1 MGDGMLSLSW
11 NNHKATFCH
20 ILANLRDKERYTD
33 VTLACEGKFYRV
45 HKLVLSTCSEYFEVM
60 FENTPCKH
68 PVIVLNHIKHDEI
81 EALLSYMYAGVV
93 NVAQNDLARLIK
105 AAELLKIKGLAVPDE
120 PPQESEVRKSHPSP
134 WSSRDER
141 TSPLPKRR
149 RKDDSGTPQGGSQ
162 TSNSPASSPRASPF
176 MDNSDYG
183 ERSRTHS
190 EGQVSDHRGERT
202 DLRSDPLSTRL
213 DDISDKQ
220 IDHRSSTEQSPAQA
234 VVDETLVKEEILDTA
249 DDSRDNMLDSG
260 LDYGS
265 LGAENRLDSSND
277 ASNTVLPNKFDT
289 PMMPSQ
295 TQLSEPVVEALAGP
309 SGMQGWL
316 GDMGGGF
323 SSVESFRGEGSQQD
337 MRQPLPTQQPHQ
349 MVMGDSGD
357 LATDRGKAS
366 ERVPSSTSG
375 SSTFRCPECP
385 FTTSQY
391 SLLERHLWT
400 HSGGKEYTCPYCS
413 YHCSKKEN
421 LKLHMRIHTG
431 EKRFSCPHC
440 PHQASTNSD
449 LKKHIRT
456 HTGEKPYSC
465 PVCPHQAA
473 TSSDL
478 KKHIRIHTG
487 EKPYACPHC
496 FFRCNQNSNLKIH
509 LRTHDVVYKCPHCA
523 YSTNNKTELQ
533 RHVQIHFGE

>member
-349 MVMGDSGD
+349 MMLPTKEVCATQLGPNEDFGWRPNLMAQTYSGP
-357 LATDRGKAS
+357 KIHK
-366 ERVPSSTSG
+366 
-375 SSTFRCPECP
+375 CPV
-385 FTTSQY
+385 
-391 SLLERHLWT
+391 
-400 HSGGKEYTCPYCS
+400 CS
-413 YHCSKKEN
+413 YTSTNRSHWTVHC
-421 LKLHMRIHTG
+421 RTHTG
-431 EKRFSCPHC
+431 EKPFSCLYC
-440 PHQASTNSD
+440 QYEATSKSD
-449 LKKHIRT
+449 LKKHVRI

-465 PVCPHQAA
+465 TQCPFQSAV
-473 TSSDL
+473 S
-478 KKHIRIHTG
+478 G
-487 EKPYACPHC
+487 
-496 FFRCNQNSNLKIH
+496 NLK
-509 LRTHDVVYKCPHCA
+509 
-523 YSTNNKTELQ
+523 
-533 RHVQIHFGE
+533 RHIQVHHKNFLNT

>member
-190 EGQVSDHRGERT
+190 EGQISDHRGERT

-234 VVDETLVKEEILDTA
+234 IVDETLVKEEILDTA

-349 MVMGDSGD
+349 MMQCYQE
-357 LATDRGKAS
+357 TY
-366 ERVPSSTSG
+366 PTSG
-375 SSTFRCPECP
+375 KTGLESIAQLDLGSNKKLHQCP
-385 FTTSQY
+385 
-391 SLLERHLWT
+391 L
-400 HSGGKEYTCPYCS
+400 CPYS
-413 YHCSKKEN
+413 TVKRSN
-421 LKLHMRIHTG
+421 LIVHH
-431 EKRFSCPHC
+431 
-440 PHQASTNSD
+440 
-449 LKKHIRT
+449 RT
-456 HTGEKPYSC
+456 HTGEKPYACHFC
-465 PVCPHQAA
+465 PYV
-473 TSSDL
+473 SVSNSDL
-478 KKHIRIHTG
+478 IKHVRTHTG
-487 EKPYACPHC
+487 EKPYACPKC
-496 FFRCNQNSNLKIH
+496 PFQTALSGNLKKHIANLH
-509 LRTHDVVYKCPHCA
+509 NENLIP
-523 YSTNNKTELQ
+523 
-533 RHVQIHFGE
+533 QISNW

>member
-349 MVMGDSGD
+349 MVVLNRDDPCVGREGGNFFEP
-357 LATDRGKAS
+357 AK
-366 ERVPSSTSG
+366 G
-375 SSTFRCPECP
+375 SINKKIHHCP
-385 FTTSQY
+385 FCTYFT
-391 SLLERHLWT
+391 
-400 HSGGKEYTCPYCS
+400 PY
-413 YHCSKKEN
+413 
-421 LKLHMRIHTG
+421 G
-431 EKRFSCPHC
+431 
-440 PHQASTNSD
+440 TNF
-449 LKKHIRT
+449 KKHIST
-456 HTGEKPYSC
+456 
-465 PVCPHQAA
+465 
-473 TSSDL
+473 
-478 KKHIRIHTG
+478 HTG
-487 EKPYACPHC
+487 EKPYACDQCPY
-496 FFRCNQNSNLKIH
+496 RSNSKDHLKRH
-509 LRTHDVVYKCPHCA
+509 LKVHSSGRTLTCMKCPFTSTRPSVMKNHLLLQHG
-523 YSTNNKTELQ
+523 YSTE
-533 RHVQIHFGE
+533 

>member
-190 EGQVSDHRGERT
+190 EGQISDHRGERT

-234 VVDETLVKEEILDTA
+234 IVDETLVKEEILDTA

-349 MVMGDSGD
+349 MVVMRQDVQN
-357 LATDRGKAS
+357 
-366 ERVPSSTSG
+366 VPSETAAYFLKSRPG
-375 SSTFRCPECP
+375 R
-385 FTTSQY
+385 
-391 SLLERHLWT
+391 RKMH
-400 HSGGKEYTCPYCS
+400 TCPYCPYTS
-413 YHCSKKEN
+413 CISTN
-421 LKLHMRIHTG
+421 LHKHITTHTG
-431 EKRFSCPHC
+431 EKPFSCQYC
-440 PHQASTNSD
+440 PYRSNSKD
-449 LKKHIRT
+449 HLKRHKLV

-465 PVCPHQAA
+465 TLCPYRSTH
-473 TSSDL
+473 
-478 KKHIRIHTG
+478 KTG
-487 EKPYACPHC
+487 VKNHMLV
-496 FFRCNQNSNLKIH
+496 NH
-509 LRTHDVVYKCPHCA
+509 
-523 YSTNNKTELQ
+523 
-533 RHVQIHFGE
+533 

>member
-190 EGQVSDHRGERT
+190 EGQISDHRGERT

-234 VVDETLVKEEILDTA
+234 IVDETLVKEEILDTA

-349 MVMGDSGD
+349 MVGLAGGGVKPVGGMGQKPAAMS
-357 LATDRGKAS
+357 RK
-366 ERVPSSTSG
+366 
-375 SSTFRCPECP
+375 
-385 FTTSQY
+385 
-391 SLLERHLWT
+391 RH
-400 HSGGKEYTCPYCS
+400 KCPYCGYSS
-413 YHCSKKEN
+413 YFTTN
-421 LKLHMRIHTG
+421 LKNHLM
-431 EKRFSCPHC
+431 
-440 PHQASTNSD
+440 
-449 LKKHIRT
+449 T
-456 HTGEKPYSC
+456 HTGEKPFKC
-465 PVCPHQAA
+465 PECPYRTITKQG
-473 TSSDL
+473 L
-478 KKHIRIHTG
+478 
-487 EKPYACPHC
+487 E
-496 FFRCNQNSNLKIH
+496 LH
-509 LRTHDVVYKCPHCA
+509 LRKHSPRCPYCMYIAESVADLNSHISSNHASWLRWC
-523 YSTNNKTELQ
+523 
-533 RHVQIHFGE
+533 

>member
-190 EGQVSDHRGERT
+190 EGQISDHRGERT

-234 VVDETLVKEEILDTA
+234 IVDETLVKEEILDTA

-349 MVMGDSGD
+349 MMLPTKEVCATQLGPNEDFGWRPNLMAQTYSGP
-357 LATDRGKAS
+357 KIHK
-366 ERVPSSTSG
+366 
-375 SSTFRCPECP
+375 CPV
-385 FTTSQY
+385 
-391 SLLERHLWT
+391 
-400 HSGGKEYTCPYCS
+400 CS
-413 YHCSKKEN
+413 YTSTNRSHWTVHC
-421 LKLHMRIHTG
+421 RTHTG
-431 EKRFSCPHC
+431 EKPFSCLYC
-440 PHQASTNSD
+440 QYEATSKSD
-449 LKKHIRT
+449 LKKHVRI

-465 PVCPHQAA
+465 TQCPFQSAV
-473 TSSDL
+473 S
-478 KKHIRIHTG
+478 G
-487 EKPYACPHC
+487 
-496 FFRCNQNSNLKIH
+496 NLK
-509 LRTHDVVYKCPHCA
+509 
-523 YSTNNKTELQ
+523 
-533 RHVQIHFGE
+533 RHIQVHHKNFLNI

>member
-190 EGQVSDHRGERT
+190 EGQISDHRGERT

-234 VVDETLVKEEILDTA
+234 IVDETLVKEEILDTA

-349 MVMGDSGD
+349 MAIGVAGVERSRLRFTGSG
-357 LATDRGKAS
+357 G
-366 ERVPSSTSG
+366 
-375 SSTFRCPECP
+375 
-385 FTTSQY
+385 Y
-391 SLLERHLWT
+391 SLPRRFQ
-400 HSGGKEYTCPYCS
+400 CPYCKGFFRS
-413 YHCSKKEN
+413 CAE
-421 LKLHMRIHTG
+421 LK
-431 EKRFSCPHC
+431 C
-440 PHQASTNSD
+440 
-449 LKKHIRT
+449 
-456 HTGEKPYSC
+456 
-465 PVCPHQAA
+465 
-473 TSSDL
+473 
-478 KKHIRIHTG
+478 HIRIHTG
-487 EKPYACPHC
+487 EKPFKCPYC
-496 FFRCNQNSNLKIH
+496 KYCTAQKGNVKIH
-509 LRTHDVVYKCPHCA
+509 VFNMHKEMC
-523 YSTNNKTELQ
+523 S
-533 RHVQIHFGE
+533 

>member
-190 EGQVSDHRGERT
+190 EGQISDHRGERT

-234 VVDETLVKEEILDTA
+234 IVDETLVKEEILDTA

-349 MVMGDSGD
+349 MVSRDTDTQSSGK
-357 LATDRGKAS
+357 G
-366 ERVPSSTSG
+366 TSG
-375 SSTFRCPECP
+375 LNEIQVGLMKLHQCQHCNYITNQYNLFVEHLQSHKEAKP
-385 FTTSQY
+385 FA
-391 SLLERHLWT
+391 
-400 HSGGKEYTCPYCS
+400 CPYCPYRCS
-413 YHCSKKEN
+413 YKCN
-421 LKLHMRIHTG
+421 LTTHLLTHTG
-431 EKRFSCPHC
+431 QKPFQCSYC
-440 PHQASTNSD
+440 QYKTVSGSNLT
-449 LKKHIRT
+449 KHIRT
-456 HTGEKPYSC
+456 HTGEKPY
-465 PVCPHQAA
+465 
-473 TSSDL
+473 L
-478 KKHIRIHTG
+478 
-487 EKPYACPHC
+487 CPHC
-496 FFRCNQNSNLKIH
+496 PYQSADGSNLMKHINMH
-509 LRTHDVVYKCPHCA
+509 T
-523 YSTNNKTELQ
+523 STNT
-533 RHVQIHFGE
+533 

>member
-190 EGQVSDHRGERT
+190 EGQISDHRGERT

-234 VVDETLVKEEILDTA
+234 IVDETLVKEEILDTA

-349 MVMGDSGD
+349 MMELDSD
-357 LATDRGKAS
+357 CDWTNTRRVAITSSSRLSAS
-366 ERVPSSTSG
+366 VSSNKLHH
-375 SSTFRCPECP
+375 C
-385 FTTSQY
+385 
-391 SLLERHLWT
+391 
-400 HSGGKEYTCPYCS
+400 KYCS
-413 YHCSKKEN
+413 YSSLKKFN
-421 LKLHMRIHTG
+421 LDNHMRKHTG
-431 EKRFSCPHC
+431 EKPFSCPHC
-440 PHQASTNSD
+440 PYSSGTKET
-449 LKKHIRT
+449 LKRHI
-456 HTGEKPYSC
+456 Y
-465 PVCPHQAA
+465 V
-473 TSSDL
+473 
-478 KKHIRIHTG
+478 HTG
-487 EKPYACPHC
+487 EKPYACKYCDYRSAQWGSLQSHV
-496 FFRCNQNSNLKIH
+496 FSH
-509 LRTHDVVYKCPHCA
+509 HHVVMGKKC
-523 YSTNNKTELQ
+523 K
-533 RHVQIHFGE
+533 

>member
-190 EGQVSDHRGERT
+190 EGQISDHRGERT

-234 VVDETLVKEEILDTA
+234 IVDETLVKEEILDTA

-349 MVMGDSGD
+349 MMEYYRESNSTSS
-357 LATDRGKAS
+357 TDRDAEIALLSYNSAKNS
-366 ERVPSSTSG
+366 YLCPICPYSSTKRSN
-375 SSTFRCPECP
+375 
-385 FTTSQY
+385 FT
-391 SLLERHLWT
+391 RH
-400 HSGGKEYTCPYCS
+400 Y
-413 YHCSKKEN
+413 
-421 LKLHMRIHTG
+421 RI
-431 EKRFSCPHC
+431 
-440 PHQASTNSD
+440 
-449 LKKHIRT
+449 

-465 PVCPHQAA
+465 PYCLYVTACK
-473 TSSDL
+473 SDVTRHM
-478 KKHIRIHTG
+478 KTHTR
-487 EKPYACPHC
+487 EKPYSCLQC
-496 FFRCNQNSNLKIH
+496 NFRSAHKKSLKCHIYNVH
-509 LRTHDVVYKCPHCA
+509 GMLP
-523 YSTNNKTELQ
+523 
-533 RHVQIHFGE
+533 

>member
-349 MVMGDSGD
+349 MMRMERGDKWTGG
-357 LATDRGKAS
+357 RGGG
-366 ERVPSSTSG
+366 RPMNIY
-375 SSTFRCPECP
+375 STFSNSPGTNIRSHQCIYCN
-385 FTTSQY
+385 Y
-391 SLLERHLWT
+391 STNVVTNLRNHLRT
-400 HSGGKEYTCPYCS
+400 
-413 YHCSKKEN
+413 
-421 LKLHMRIHTG
+421 HTG
-431 EKRFSCPHC
+431 ETPFKCHFCPY
-440 PHQASTNSD
+440 STTTKQS
-449 LKKHIRT
+449 LTYHIRT

-465 PVCPHQAA
+465 PHCPYRSKQQGTMKCHIL
-473 TSSDL
+473 THL
-478 KKHIRIHTG
+478 KEKLSPSLPHNDG
-487 EKPYACPHC
+487 EDSKSHA
-496 FFRCNQNSNLKIH
+496 N
-509 LRTHDVVYKCPHCA
+509 
-523 YSTNNKTELQ
+523 
-533 RHVQIHFGE
+533 

>member
-349 MVMGDSGD
+349 MVELYGGGQSNEGAIYPRKR
-357 LATDRGKAS
+357 LAGRKKIH
-366 ERVPSSTSG
+366 
-375 SSTFRCPECP
+375 CCP
-385 FTTSQY
+385 FCEY
-391 SLLERHLWT
+391 S
-400 HSGGKEYTCPYCS
+400 
-413 YHCSKKEN
+413 SKIVTN
-421 LKLHMRIHTG
+421 L
-431 EKRFSCPHC
+431 
-440 PHQASTNSD
+440 Q
-449 LKKHIRT
+449 KHITT
-456 HTGEKPYSC
+456 HTGEKPFA
-465 PVCPHQAA
+465 CPHCPYR
-473 TSSDL
+473 SNSNDHL
-478 KKHIRIHTG
+478 KRHAFTHTG
-487 EKPYACPHC
+487 EKPFACNFC
-496 FFRCNQNSNLKIH
+496 SYRSTQKSNVKSHI
-509 LRTHDVVYKCPHCA
+509 
-523 YSTNNKTELQ
+523 YS
-533 RHVQIHFGE
+533 RHKESV

>member
-190 EGQVSDHRGERT
+190 EGQISDHRGERT

-234 VVDETLVKEEILDTA
+234 IVDETLVKEEILDTA

-349 MVMGDSGD
+349 MVRKTTVRRGRLGLGIQSLPVNVTGGRSTNASPTTPGAIFTAS
-357 LATDRGKAS
+357 AT
-366 ERVPSSTSG
+366 PSSVPRIHHCSYCTY
-375 SSTFRCPECP
+375 SSPV
-385 FTTSQY
+385 TTN
-391 SLLERHLWT
+391 LKNHLRT
-400 HSGGKEYTCPYCS
+400 HTQEKPYVCPYCPYS
-413 YHCSKKEN
+413 AITKQTLDDH
-421 LKLHMRIHTG
+421 LPIHTG
-431 EKRFSCPHC
+431 ERPFACPHC
-440 PHQASTNSD
+440 PHTAVSKKR
-449 LKKHIRT
+449 LKRHMIT
-456 HTGEKPYSC
+456 H
-465 PVCPHQAA
+465 
-473 TSSDL
+473 
-478 KKHIRIHTG
+478 
-487 EKPYACPHC
+487 
-496 FFRCNQNSNLKIH
+496 
-509 LRTHDVVYKCPHCA
+509 
-523 YSTNNKTELQ
+523 NKVDSL
-533 RHVQIHFGE
+533 FS

>member
-190 EGQVSDHRGERT
+190 EGQISDHRGERT

-234 VVDETLVKEEILDTA
+234 IVDETLVKEEILDTA

-349 MVMGDSGD
+349 MVMQQGNNEVAPPSEGGTPYGRNPAAKKD
-357 LATDRGKAS
+357 LYM
-366 ERVPSSTSG
+366 
-375 SSTFRCPECP
+375 CPHCS
-385 FTTSQY
+385 FTTRQEL
-391 SLLERHLWT
+391 SLIEHSFT
-400 HSGGKEYTCPYCS
+400 HTWNNMYLCLYCS
-413 YHCSKKEN
+413 YSTHDSST
-421 LKLHMRIHTG
+421 LKRHV
-431 EKRFSCPHC
+431 
-440 PHQASTNSD
+440 
-449 LKKHIRT
+449 RT
-456 HTGEKPYSC
+456 HTGEKPFKC
-465 PVCPHQAA
+465 PYC
-473 TSSDL
+473 SYNSGDGSNL
-478 KKHIRIHTG
+478 RRHIRVHTG
-487 EKPYACPHC
+487 EKPYACPYC
-496 FFRCNQNSNLKIH
+496 PYQTAMKGNL
-509 LRTHDVVYKCPHCA
+509 
-523 YSTNNKTELQ
+523 N
-533 RHVQIHFGE
+533 RHVRSHVGKDSLPPS

>member
-190 EGQVSDHRGERT
+190 EGQISDHRGERT

-234 VVDETLVKEEILDTA
+234 IVDETLVKEEILDTA

-349 MVMGDSGD
+349 MGMMGLRGAMAGTNDMWRMIHEDNGNKSKDCDS
-357 LATDRGKAS
+357 LLHYQCSFCQYTSPLRCNVKRH
-366 ERVPSSTSG
+366 ERV
-375 SSTFRCPECP
+375 
-385 FTTSQY
+385 
-391 SLLERHLWT
+391 
-400 HSGGKEYTCPYCS
+400 
-413 YHCSKKEN
+413 
-421 LKLHMRIHTG
+421 HTG
-431 EKRFSCPHC
+431 EKPFQCPHC
-440 PHQASTNSD
+440 NFCCTQNSD
-449 LKKHIRT
+449 LKKHIRV
-456 HTGEKPYSC
+456 HTGEKPFAC
-465 PVCPHQAA
+465 DVCPYR
-473 TSSDL
+473 SSR
-478 KKHIRIHTG
+478 KER
-487 EKPYACPHC
+487 
-496 FFRCNQNSNLKIH
+496 
-509 LRTHDVVYKCPHCA
+509 LR
-523 YSTNNKTELQ
+523 S
-533 RHVQIHFGE
+533 HVLSHHPVP

>member
-190 EGQVSDHRGERT
+190 EGQISDHRGERT

-234 VVDETLVKEEILDTA
+234 IVDETLVKEEILDTA

-349 MVMGDSGD
+349 MMGMDTRHD
-357 LATDRGKAS
+357 LTVRDNEMIEM
-366 ERVPSSTSG
+366 ERNPTAMKV
-375 SSTFRCPECP
+375 
-385 FTTSQY
+385 
-391 SLLERHLWT
+391 
-400 HSGGKEYTCPYCS
+400 
-413 YHCSKKEN
+413 
-421 LKLHMRIHTG
+421 
-431 EKRFSCPHC
+431 
-440 PHQASTNSD
+440 HQ
-449 LKKHIRT
+449 
-456 HTGEKPYSC
+456 C
-465 PVCPHQAA
+465 PVCPYSTTHRSHW
-473 TSSDL
+473 TV
-478 KKHIRIHTG
+478 HCRIHTG
-487 EKPYACPHC
+487 EKPYCCQYCPYKTVGSSDL
-496 FFRCNQNSNLKIH
+496 RKH
-509 LRTHDVVYKCPHCA
+509 LRTHTGEKPFTCPYCSYNSAH
-523 YSTNNKTELQ
+523 SISLKRHIKTY
-533 RHVQIHFGE
+533 HP

>member
-349 MVMGDSGD
+349 MIAIMSADCPSGGGGTTNSGTS
-357 LATDRGKAS
+357 ATAHRKLY
-366 ERVPSSTSG
+366 
-375 SSTFRCPECP
+375 RCPV
-385 FTTSQY
+385 
-391 SLLERHLWT
+391 
-400 HSGGKEYTCPYCS
+400 CPYAALS
-413 YHCSKKEN
+413 
-421 LKLHMRIHTG
+421 
-431 EKRFSCPHC
+431 
-440 PHQASTNSD
+440 NSH
-449 LKKHIRT
+449 LTVHYRT

-465 PVCPHQAA
+465 PHCPYE
-473 TSSDL
+473 TLTISNL
-478 KKHIRIHTG
+478 NKHVRQHTG
-487 EKPYACPHC
+487 EKPYLCPYC
-496 FFRCNQNSNLKIH
+496 PFRSSDKSNLNRH
-509 LRTHDVVYKCPHCA
+509 SLTH
-523 YSTNNKTELQ
+523 
-533 RHVQIHFGE
+533 R

>member
-349 MVMGDSGD
+349 MVD
-357 LATDRGKAS
+357 LGNNS
-366 ERVPSSTSG
+366 EMMISQDGAVRSNLIHQEDP
-375 SSTFRCPECP
+375 FRISRC
-385 FTTSQY
+385 
-391 SLLERHLWT
+391 HL
-400 HSGGKEYTCPYCS
+400 CS
-413 YHCSKKEN
+413 Y
-421 LKLHMRIHTG
+421 T
-431 EKRFSCPHC
+431 
-440 PHQASTNSD
+440 TNHHSY
-449 LKKHIRT
+449 LVSHLRT
-456 HTGEKPYSC
+456 HTDEKTFPCAYCPYRT
-465 PVCPHQAA
+465 PRKGN
-473 TSSDL
+473 L
-478 KKHIRIHTG
+478 KMHTRIHTG
-487 EKPYACPHC
+487 EKPYVCPHC
-496 FFRCNQNSNLKIH
+496 PYQTAISNHLKRH
-509 LRTHDVVYKCPHCA
+509 LQRHTKEKPFLCPHCPSEMSNNEELREHISQVH
-523 YSTNNKTELQ
+523 STDFQQYLQ
-533 RHVQIHFGE
+533 

>member
-190 EGQVSDHRGERT
+190 EGQISDHRGERT

-234 VVDETLVKEEILDTA
+234 IVDETLVKEEILDTA

-349 MVMGDSGD
+349 MTMLSNDEANVSWKNPH
-357 LATDRGKAS
+357 LPERRQQNVGK
-366 ERVPSSTSG
+366 VHQ
-375 SSTFRCPECP
+375 CP
-385 FTTSQY
+385 
-391 SLLERHLWT
+391 H
-400 HSGGKEYTCPYCS
+400 CPYLTMITS
-413 YHCSKKEN
+413 NFKK
-421 LKLHMRIHTG
+421 HIRVHTG
-431 EKRFSCPHC
+431 EKPFACPYC
-440 PHQASTNSD
+440 PLRATQLEN
-449 LKKHIRT
+449 LKKHVRT
-456 HTGEKPYSC
+456 HTGEKPY
-465 PVCPHQAA
+465 
-473 TSSDL
+473 
-478 KKHIRIHTG
+478 
-487 EKPYACPHC
+487 AC
-496 FFRCNQNSNLKIH
+496 
-509 LRTHDVVYKCPHCA
+509 DKCPFKA
-523 YSTNNKTELQ
+523 SKKSTLMNHILSHHNN
-533 RHVQIHFGE
+533 

>member
-1 MGDGMLSLSW
+1 MLSLSW

-349 MVMGDSGD
+349 MAIGVAGVERSRLRFTGSG
-357 LATDRGKAS
+357 G
-366 ERVPSSTSG
+366 
-375 SSTFRCPECP
+375 
-385 FTTSQY
+385 Y
-391 SLLERHLWT
+391 SLPRRFQ
-400 HSGGKEYTCPYCS
+400 CPYCKGFFRS
-413 YHCSKKEN
+413 CAE
-421 LKLHMRIHTG
+421 LK
-431 EKRFSCPHC
+431 C
-440 PHQASTNSD
+440 
-449 LKKHIRT
+449 
-456 HTGEKPYSC
+456 
-465 PVCPHQAA
+465 
-473 TSSDL
+473 
-478 KKHIRIHTG
+478 HIRIHTG
-487 EKPYACPHC
+487 EKPFKCPYC
-496 FFRCNQNSNLKIH
+496 KYCTAQKGNVKIH
-509 LRTHDVVYKCPHCA
+509 VFNMHKDMC
-523 YSTNNKTELQ
+523 S
-533 RHVQIHFGE
+533 

>member
-190 EGQVSDHRGERT
+190 EGQISDHRGERT

-234 VVDETLVKEEILDTA
+234 IVDETLVKEEILDTA

-349 MVMGDSGD
+349 MVERDNDALFS
-357 LATDRGKAS
+357 LA
-366 ERVPSSTSG
+366 EETSG
-375 SSTFRCPECP
+375 LDKTELPPIKLHRCRHCDY
-385 FTTSQY
+385 TTNQH
-391 SLLERHLWT
+391 SLLEKHLR
-400 HSGGKEYTCPYCS
+400 
-413 YHCSKKEN
+413 
-421 LKLHMRIHTG
+421 LHTG
-431 EKRFSCPHC
+431 EKPFACTYCSFRCSHKCNLTMH
-440 PHQASTNSD
+440 
-449 LKKHIRT
+449 LRT
-456 HTGEKPYSC
+456 HTGEKPFQCSYC
-465 PVCPHQAA
+465 PYRTA
-473 TSSDL
+473 SSSYL
-478 KKHIRIHTG
+478 KRHIRIHTG
-487 EKPYACPHC
+487 EKPYSCPHC
-496 FFRCNQNSNLKIH
+496 PYQTADSSNLRKH
-509 LRTHDVVYKCPHCA
+509 MYMHGT
-523 YSTNNKTELQ
+523 
-533 RHVQIHFGE
+533 

>member
-190 EGQVSDHRGERT
+190 EGQISDHRGERT

-234 VVDETLVKEEILDTA
+234 IVDETLVKEEILDTA

-349 MVMGDSGD
+349 MLLLSLKGATLGKESTWGNLQGDDINKSKD
-357 LATDRGKAS
+357 LNSCPRYQCRFCQYTSPVKCNVTRH
-366 ERVPSSTSG
+366 ERV
-375 SSTFRCPECP
+375 
-385 FTTSQY
+385 
-391 SLLERHLWT
+391 
-400 HSGGKEYTCPYCS
+400 
-413 YHCSKKEN
+413 
-421 LKLHMRIHTG
+421 
-431 EKRFSCPHC
+431 
-440 PHQASTNSD
+440 
-449 LKKHIRT
+449 
-456 HTGEKPYSC
+456 HTGEKPFQ
-465 PVCPHQAA
+465 CPHCDFRCTQNC
-473 TSSDL
+473 DL

-487 EKPYACPHC
+487 EKPFECKLCPY
-496 FFRCNQNSNLKIH
+496 RSSRKEQLRIH
-509 LRTHDVVYKCPHCA
+509 TLTQHPLPD
-523 YSTNNKTELQ
+523 TLE
-533 RHVQIHFGE
+533 

>member
-190 EGQVSDHRGERT
+190 EGQISDHRGERT

-234 VVDETLVKEEILDTA
+234 IVDETLVKEEILDTA

-349 MVMGDSGD
+349 MVAVYQDAQESVN
-357 LATDRGKAS
+357 K
-366 ERVPSSTSG
+366 SSVGYPRSCHGRKKMHT
-375 SSTFRCPECP
+375 CP
-385 FTTSQY
+385 F
-391 SLLERHLWT
+391 
-400 HSGGKEYTCPYCS
+400 CPYAT
-413 YHCSKKEN
+413 YITTN
-421 LKLHMRIHTG
+421 LH
-431 EKRFSCPHC
+431 
-440 PHQASTNSD
+440 
-449 LKKHIRT
+449 KHITT
-456 HTGEKPYSC
+456 HTGEKPFACQLCTYRSNSKDNLRR
-465 PVCPHQAA
+465 HA
-473 TSSDL
+473 L
-478 KKHIRIHTG
+478 IHTG
-487 EKPYACPHC
+487 EKPFSCNLCPYRSTHKSSVKSHMIAHHG
-496 FFRCNQNSNLKIH
+496 RC
-509 LRTHDVVYKCPHCA
+509 
-523 YSTNNKTELQ
+523 
-533 RHVQIHFGE
+533 

>member
-349 MVMGDSGD
+349 MTPGD
-357 LATDRGKAS
+357 ATKTSCVESSCGRRG
-366 ERVPSSTSG
+366 RNPQ
-375 SSTFRCPECP
+375 ECP
-385 FTTSQY
+385 LCRKVFQY
-391 SLLERHLWT
+391 RSDMER
-400 HSGGKEYTCPYCS
+400 
-413 YHCSKKEN
+413 
-421 LKLHMRIHTG
+421 
-431 EKRFSCPHC
+431 
-440 PHQASTNSD
+440 
-449 LKKHIRT
+449 
-456 HTGEKPYSC
+456 
-465 PVCPHQAA
+465 
-473 TSSDL
+473 
-478 KKHIRIHTG
+478 HIRIHTG
-487 EKPYACPHC
+487 EKP
-496 FFRCNQNSNLKIH
+496 F
-509 LRTHDVVYKCPHCA
+509 KCPYCRL
-523 YSTNNKTELQ
+523 SELTKRRSGMKGFMEGVANLRKIDAVFAKKSSSILVTWNAMQ
-533 RHVQIHFGE
+533 EYTW

>member
-349 MVMGDSGD
+349 MVM
-357 LATDRGKAS
+357 LEEPTL
-366 ERVPSSTSG
+366 ERETSG
-375 SSTFRCPECP
+375 RKQGSTTAPTASGMHKCPI
-385 FTTSQY
+385 
-391 SLLERHLWT
+391 
-400 HSGGKEYTCPYCS
+400 CPYNTV
-413 YHCSKKEN
+413 YITN
-421 LKLHMRIHTG
+421 LRNHLRTHTG
-431 EKRFSCPHC
+431 EKPFHCNHC
-440 PHQASTNSD
+440 PYRTTTKQA
-449 LKKHIRT
+449 LMEHIRT
-456 HTGEKPYSC
+456 HTGEKPFSC
-465 PVCPHQAA
+465 PYCSYKAKSKQSIKRHLH
-473 TSSDL
+473 T
-478 KKHIRIHTG
+478 HTG
-487 EKPYACPHC
+487 DKPFMCQYCS
-496 FFRCNQNSNLKIH
+496 FRTNRKNSLNAHFVIH
-509 LRTHDVVYKCPHCA
+509 HSV
-523 YSTNNKTELQ
+523 
-533 RHVQIHFGE
+533 

>member
-349 MVMGDSGD
+349 MVKTSDGVQPFARKDISTTGIWPRQD
-357 LATDRGKAS
+357 VTA
-366 ERVPSSTSG
+366 TSG
-375 SSTFRCPECP
+375 RDKSKK
-385 FTTSQY
+385 
-391 SLLERHLWT
+391 H
-400 HSGGKEYTCPYCS
+400 TCPYCS
-413 YHCSKKEN
+413 YSSSVTTN
-421 LKLHMRIHTG
+421 LKNHLRTHTREKPFACTVCSYRSTTKDHLVKHMCIHTG
-431 EKRFSCPHC
+431 LR
-440 PHQASTNSD
+440 
-449 LKKHIRT
+449 
-456 HTGEKPYSC
+456 
-465 PVCPHQAA
+465 
-473 TSSDL
+473 
-478 KKHIRIHTG
+478 
-487 EKPYACPHC
+487 PYACPYCSH
-496 FFRCNQNSNLKIH
+496 RSVQKGNLKSHIWMH
-509 LRTHDVVYKCPHCA
+509 HSGAK
-523 YSTNNKTELQ
+523 
-533 RHVQIHFGE
+533 

>member
-190 EGQVSDHRGERT
+190 EGQISDHRGERT

-234 VVDETLVKEEILDTA
+234 IVDETLVKEEILDTA

-349 MVMGDSGD
+349 MV
-357 LATDRGKAS
+357 K
-366 ERVPSSTSG
+366 TSG
-375 SSTFRCPECP
+375 GAWLHLREDGFGTVTDSLPGQSTTV
-385 FTTSQY
+385 TTGICSIKK
-391 SLLERHLWT
+391 H
-400 HSGGKEYTCPYCS
+400 TCPSCPYSSNITTNFKNHLRTHTREKPFACTYCS
-413 YHCSKKEN
+413 YRSTTKDHL
-421 LKLHMRIHTG
+421 LKHM
-431 EKRFSCPHC
+431 C
-440 PHQASTNSD
+440 
-449 LKKHIRT
+449 T
-456 HTGEKPYSC
+456 HTGE
-465 PVCPHQAA
+465 
-473 TSSDL
+473 
-478 KKHIRIHTG
+478 R
-487 EKPYACPHC
+487 PYACP
-496 FFRCNQNSNLKIH
+496 
-509 LRTHDVVYKCPHCA
+509 YCPHRSVQKGHLKA
-523 YSTNNKTELQ
+523 HILTHSHTNS
-533 RHVQIHFGE
+533 

>member
-190 EGQVSDHRGERT
+190 EGQISDHRGERT

-234 VVDETLVKEEILDTA
+234 IVDETLVKEEILDTA

-349 MVMGDSGD
+349 MVLFNRETYTNGFENRTHHHPD
-357 LATDRGKAS
+357 
-366 ERVPSSTSG
+366 TSKKIHQ
-375 SSTFRCPECP
+375 CP
-385 FTTSQY
+385 
-391 SLLERHLWT
+391 L
-400 HSGGKEYTCPYCS
+400 CPYS
-413 YHCSKKEN
+413 TAKRYN
-421 LKLHMRIHTG
+421 LIVHYRTHTG
-431 EKRFSCPHC
+431 EKPYACTYCTFVSV
-440 PHQASTNSD
+440 SKSD
-449 LKKHIRT
+449 LVKHIRT
-456 HTGEKPYSC
+456 HTGEKPF
-465 PVCPHQAA
+465 
-473 TSSDL
+473 
-478 KKHIRIHTG
+478 
-487 EKPYACPHC
+487 ACPKC
-496 FFRCNQNSNLKIH
+496 PFQTARNCNLKYHLASIH
-509 LRTHDVVYKCPHCA
+509 QV
-523 YSTNNKTELQ
+523 
-533 RHVQIHFGE
+533 

>member
-349 MVMGDSGD
+349 MASGASSEERSSS
-357 LATDRGKAS
+357 LRFLSRGIRKPQ
-366 ERVPSSTSG
+366 VYQ
-375 SSTFRCPECP
+375 CP
-385 FTTSQY
+385 FCCRATFKQT
-391 SLLERHLWT
+391 
-400 HSGGKEYTCPYCS
+400 
-413 YHCSKKEN
+413 
-421 LKLHMRIHTG
+421 
-431 EKRFSCPHC
+431 
-440 PHQASTNSD
+440 SD
-449 LKKHIRT
+449 LKRHIRT
-456 HTGEKPYSC
+456 HTGEKPY
-465 PVCPHQAA
+465 
-473 TSSDL
+473 
-478 KKHIRIHTG
+478 
-487 EKPYACPHC
+487 
-496 FFRCNQNSNLKIH
+496 
-509 LRTHDVVYKCPHCA
+509 KCPYCDYCA
-523 YSTNNKTELQ
+523 AQSTNVKVHIISKHSEVASKRQ
-533 RHVQIHFGE
+533 QGAKP

>member
-190 EGQVSDHRGERT
+190 EGQISDHRGERT

-234 VVDETLVKEEILDTA
+234 IVDETLVKEEILDTA

-349 MVMGDSGD
+349 MVGLECEVHIEERTLGDYGGTNS
-357 LATDRGKAS
+357 LRMYYCRT
-366 ERVPSSTSG
+366 
-375 SSTFRCPECP
+375 CP
-385 FTTSQY
+385 FTSTSLT
-391 SLLERHLWT
+391 SLQVHLET
-400 HSGGKEYTCPYCS
+400 HTGVRPHSCPYCPLTFTRKGS
-413 YHCSKKEN
+413 
-421 LKLHMRIHTG
+421 LHI
-431 EKRFSCPHC
+431 
-440 PHQASTNSD
+440 
-449 LKKHIRT
+449 HIRT
-456 HTGEKPYSC
+456 HTGEKPYPCQYC
-465 PVCPHQAA
+465 PYSA
-473 TSSDL
+473 TTKDNL
-478 KKHIRIHTG
+478 KTHVRIHFG
-487 EKPYACPHC
+487 DRPYACAHC
-496 FFRCNQNSNLKIH
+496 PYRSTQKGALKMHVLTRHIDQMGKILEEGTQAH
-509 LRTHDVVYKCPHCA
+509 VPE
-523 YSTNNKTELQ
+523 NELP
-533 RHVQIHFGE
+533 

>member
-190 EGQVSDHRGERT
+190 EGQISDHRGERT

-234 VVDETLVKEEILDTA
+234 IVDETLVKEEILDTA

-349 MVMGDSGD
+349 MVGLDIGGLIPRNEKSMVDD
-357 LATDRGKAS
+357 QKK
-366 ERVPSSTSG
+366 
-375 SSTFRCPECP
+375 
-385 FTTSQY
+385 Y
-391 SLLERHLWT
+391 SCHV
-400 HSGGKEYTCPYCS
+400 CS
-413 YHCSKKEN
+413 YSTTVITN
-421 LKLHMRIHTG
+421 LKTHMRRHTG
-431 EKRFSCPHC
+431 EKPFSCPHC
-440 PHQASTNSD
+440 NYSATTKET
-449 LKKHIRT
+449 LKRHILT
-456 HTGEKPYSC
+456 HTGEKPHACTFCSYRATQKGSLKCHIFSC
-465 PVCPHQAA
+465 HG
-473 TSSDL
+473 
-478 KKHIRIHTG
+478 KG
-487 EKPYACPHC
+487 
-496 FFRCNQNSNLKIH
+496 N
-509 LRTHDVVYKCPHCA
+509 
-523 YSTNNKTELQ
+523 
-533 RHVQIHFGE
+533 

>member
-349 MVMGDSGD
+349 MVAVYQDAQESLD
-357 LATDRGKAS
+357 K
-366 ERVPSSTSG
+366 SSVGYPRSCHGRKKMHT
-375 SSTFRCPECP
+375 CP
-385 FTTSQY
+385 F
-391 SLLERHLWT
+391 
-400 HSGGKEYTCPYCS
+400 CPYAT
-413 YHCSKKEN
+413 YITTN
-421 LKLHMRIHTG
+421 LH
-431 EKRFSCPHC
+431 
-440 PHQASTNSD
+440 
-449 LKKHIRT
+449 KHITT
-456 HTGEKPYSC
+456 HTGEKPFACQLC
-465 PVCPHQAA
+465 PYRSNSKDNLRRHA
-473 TSSDL
+473 L
-478 KKHIRIHTG
+478 IHTG
-487 EKPYACPHC
+487 EKPFSCNLCPYRSTHKSSVKSHMIAHHG
-496 FFRCNQNSNLKIH
+496 RC
-509 LRTHDVVYKCPHCA
+509 
-523 YSTNNKTELQ
+523 
-533 RHVQIHFGE
+533 

>member
-190 EGQVSDHRGERT
+190 EGQISDHRGERT

-234 VVDETLVKEEILDTA
+234 IVDETLVKEEILDTA

-349 MVMGDSGD
+349 MEVTLDVGACTPIMKKDG
-357 LATDRGKAS
+357 TVTYPPR
-366 ERVPSSTSG
+366 
-375 SSTFRCPECP
+375 
-385 FTTSQY
+385 SQFA
-391 SLLERHLWT
+391 
-400 HSGGKEYTCPYCS
+400 CPYCLRATFKTS
-413 YHCSKKEN
+413 RD
-421 LKLHMRIHTG
+421 LMR
-431 EKRFSCPHC
+431 
-440 PHQASTNSD
+440 
-449 LKKHIRT
+449 HIRT
-456 HTGEKPYSC
+456 HTGERPFGCSLC
-465 PVCPHQAA
+465 A
-473 TSSDL
+473 
-478 KKHIRIHTG
+478 
-487 EKPYACPHC
+487 
-496 FFRCNQNSNLKIH
+496 FRSNRK
-509 LRTHDVVYKCPHCA
+509 DVVQKHERA
-523 YSTNNKTELQ
+523 RHKFGQ
-533 RHVQIHFGE
+533 RNVSLFPF

>member
-190 EGQVSDHRGERT
+190 EGQISDHRGERT

-234 VVDETLVKEEILDTA
+234 IVDETLVKEEILDTA

-349 MVMGDSGD
+349 MMRMERGDKWPGG
-357 LATDRGKAS
+357 RGGGRPMNIYTFSNSPGTNVKS
-366 ERVPSSTSG
+366 HQCTYCNYSTNVV
-375 SSTFRCPECP
+375 TNLRN
-385 FTTSQY
+385 
-391 SLLERHLWT
+391 HLRT
-400 HSGGKEYTCPYCS
+400 
-413 YHCSKKEN
+413 
-421 LKLHMRIHTG
+421 HTG
-431 EKRFSCPHC
+431 ETPFKCPFC
-440 PHQASTNSD
+440 SYSTTTKQS
-449 LKKHIRT
+449 LTYHIRT

-465 PVCPHQAA
+465 PHCPYRSKQQGTMKCHIL
-473 TSSDL
+473 THL
-478 KKHIRIHTG
+478 KEKLSPSLPHNDG
-487 EKPYACPHC
+487 EDSKSH
-496 FFRCNQNSNLKIH
+496 SN
-509 LRTHDVVYKCPHCA
+509 
-523 YSTNNKTELQ
+523 
-533 RHVQIHFGE
+533 

>member
-1 MGDGMLSLSW
+1 MLSLSW

-349 MVMGDSGD
+349 M
-357 LATDRGKAS
+357 
-366 ERVPSSTSG
+366 
-375 SSTFRCPECP
+375 
-385 FTTSQY
+385 
-391 SLLERHLWT
+391 
-400 HSGGKEYTCPYCS
+400 
-413 YHCSKKEN
+413 
-421 LKLHMRIHTG
+421 
-431 EKRFSCPHC
+431 
-440 PHQASTNSD
+440 
-449 LKKHIRT
+449 
-456 HTGEKPYSC
+456 
-465 PVCPHQAA
+465 
-473 TSSDL
+473 
-478 KKHIRIHTG
+478 
-487 EKPYACPHC
+487 
-496 FFRCNQNSNLKIH
+496 
-509 LRTHDVVYKCPHCA
+509 
-523 YSTNNKTELQ
+523 
-533 RHVQIHFGE
+533 